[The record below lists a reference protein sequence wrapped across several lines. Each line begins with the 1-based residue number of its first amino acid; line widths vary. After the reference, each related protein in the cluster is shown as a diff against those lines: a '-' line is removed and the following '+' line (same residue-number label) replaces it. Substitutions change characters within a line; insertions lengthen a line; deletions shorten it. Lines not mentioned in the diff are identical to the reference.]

1 MQSAIALS
9 SVAEALRVGMAAKG
23 SAVEGERG
31 AVLDAAQASLL
42 DFGARRTSM
51 GEIARR
57 SGVSP
62 ATLYRWFGSKD
73 DIVIAV
79 FVREAR
85 RFAAEVEASIDEDA
99 SPEDQFAEAAVQ
111 VADRLRS
118 LPLLR
123 RLIDTEPESVLPQLT
138 VDAAPLIEAGIVFL
152 SAHVRRVAD
161 ATRLANVDPDALAE
175 VLIRVVHSLLL
186 TPTTTLPL
194 DDHDRLRA
202 SCRAVVRWIVN
213 PDHHA
218 RGDVR

>member
-1 MQSAIALS
+1 MQAARAFS
-9 SVAEALRVGMAAKG
+9 SVAEALRAGMPANG
-23 SAVEGERG
+23 SADEGGRG
-31 AVLDAAQASLL
+31 AVLDAARAALL

-57 SGVSP
+57 AGVSQ

-73 DIVIAV
+73 DIVLAV

-85 RFAAEVEASIDEDA
+85 RFAAEVEASIDADA
-99 SPEDQFAEAAVQ
+99 SPEDQLAEAAVQ
-111 VADRLRS
+111 VAEHLRAQA
-118 LPLLR
+118 LLR
-123 RLIDTEPESVLPQLT
+123 RLMETEPESVLSQLT
-138 VDAAPLIEAGIVFL
+138 VDAAPLIEAGTVFL

-161 ATRLANVDPDALAE
+161 ATRLANVDPEALAE

-186 TPTTTLPL
+186 TPATTLPL

-213 PDHHA
+213 PDP
-218 RGDVR
+218 RGDLR